1 MKTLSKE
8 NTIILIAGILSF
20 IYVAARA
27 FLIPAYHDEINT
39 FFLYIQTGDFQPF
52 YSKAD
57 TNNHVLNTLLAHL
70 FFLLFG
76 DHIFILRLP
85 NVLSYAVYL
94 IFVWKIGNKFSSRW
108 LKISWFATMI
118 SSLYML
124 SFFSLARGYGI
135 SMAMLVTGIYYL
147 LEYSKTQATKSILLG
162 VFASSVGV
170 WAYMGLMIPGLVA
183 GFLFGVLFL
192 QHQIISRNLKH
203 ATFVVAGVIILFAI
217 PFYYAITYSV
227 FIKAHSEI
235 YGSEAKSFLKAVVF
249 NGIDDFSG
257 KPGSY
262 TGYITMVVIALTLV
276 ATAITILLKKQ
287 FKSPALL
294 IQLLLWGTVAGTIAL
309 NHFYG
314 VEYPEKRMAV
324 YYFVLIMAPLFISIN
339 ESKLAIYKISGYAVA
354 TILLLQFITTFNL
367 SYAPCWRYDTLPK
380 AIFAKIAEESQAMK
394 YLPTISANPIMD
406 RQYQYNNFIS
416 QYGLNSPQSNK
427 FPSQIS
433 DFIIANKSIENAQ
446 VVGYDMVYIDFDTQ
460 VYLLKRQKEFEWIQ
474 VSEAHNIQFEGN
486 QEFFRIIPDKEA
498 EEFRNRPFCFDID
511 FKAQSE
517 RFPFRCILVCDVWNK
532 QNKSLESSYIYL
544 QSLYSDAASSAYFH
558 QRIYLENIPETAET
572 IKIFFYNQ
580 LKSNIKFSDLHISVL
595 KGIKKSSRKN
605 L

>member
-1 MKTLSKE
+1 MKKLSKE

-27 FLIPAYHDEINT
+27 YLIPAYHDEINS

-52 YSKAD
+52 YSNAD
-57 TNNHVLNTLLAHL
+57 TNNHVLNTLFAHL

-76 DHIFILRLP
+76 DHIFILRLA
-85 NVLSYAVYL
+85 NLLSYAIYL
-94 IFVWKIGNKFSSRW
+94 IFVWKIGNTFSSRW

-118 SSLYML
+118 SSLYVL

-135 SMAMLVTGIYYL
+135 SMAMLVTVIYYL
-147 LEYSKTQATKSILLG
+147 LEYSKTHATKSILLG

-183 GFLFGVLFL
+183 GLLFGVLFL
-192 QHQIISRNLKH
+192 QYMINSRNLKH
-203 ATFVVAGVIILFAI
+203 ATFVVPGAIFLFAI
-217 PFYYAITYSV
+217 PFYYAITYSL

-262 TGYITMVVIALTLV
+262 TGYVTVAVIALTLV
-276 ATAITILLKKQ
+276 ATALTILLKKQ

-294 IQLLLWGTVAGTIAL
+294 IQLLLWGTAAGTIAL
-309 NHFYG
+309 NHLFG
-314 VEYPEKRMAV
+314 VEYPEGRMAV
-324 YYFVLIMAPLFISIN
+324 YYYILIMAPLFVSIN
-339 ESKLAIYKISGYAVA
+339 ETKNTVYKIAGYVVTAVMF
-354 TILLLQFITTFNL
+354 IQFIVTFNF
-367 SYAPCWRYDTLPK
+367 SYAPCWRYGTLPK
-380 AIFAKIAEESQAMK
+380 EIFAKIADESRAMK

-406 RQYQYNNFIS
+406 RQYQYDNFIARN
-416 QYGLNSPQSNK
+416 GLNSPQTNK

-433 DFIIANKSIENAQ
+433 DFIIANNSIGNAP
-446 VVGYDMVYIDFDTQ
+446 VAGYDTVYYDFDTQ

-486 QEFFRIIPDKEA
+486 QEYFDVTQVNDA
-498 EEFRNRPFCFDID
+498 EEFRNLPFCFDVD
-511 FKAQSE
+511 FNAQSE

-544 QSLYSDAASSAYFH
+544 QSLYSDATSPAHFH

-580 LKSNIKFSDLHISVL
+580 LETNIRFSDLHISVL

-605 L
+605 I